1 MMMMMMM
8 MMIIVRCL
16 DTMRLFVEAEVF
28 SPPSALPF
36 LSLSLPLT
44 MAANKCVAVGCD
56 ADEEA

>member
-1 MMMMMMM
+1 MM